1 MKLILLSLA
10 FLCTFPLGAQQVIGF
25 EDRVPDG
32 FTSPDRNPFLY
43 QTVIIKKVRKVLN
56 GISVPAR

>member
-10 FLCTFPLGAQQVIGF
+10 FLCTLPLGAQQVIGF
-25 EDRVPDG
+25 EDRVPEG
-32 FTSPDRNPFLY
+32 FTSPDRKSLSY

-56 GISVPAR
+56 GISVPVR